1 MSLPIYELEGAITES
16 LKACPRLI
24 LQAPTGSG
32 KSTQVPQILLRAGF
46 AEKGEIVV
54 LQPRR
59 LPARML
65 AARVTHEMNV
75 RLGEEVG
82 YQIRFEDITGPKT
95 KIRFVTEGVLLRQIL
110 SDPTLKETAVII
122 FDEFH
127 ERNLSTDL
135 SLAMARQTQLTT
147 RPDLKLIAMSATLT
161 DSSTLAEYLTPCR
174 SLESQGRAFPVEI
187 SYLEREPDFS
197 KTPVWELTARHAET
211 LIREHEGD
219 TLIFMP
225 GVYEIQRTIETL
237 RARLGAKDFEIL
249 PLYGELS
256 PQQQDAAMN
265 RSEKRK
271 IVVAT
276 NVAETSLTI
285 DGVRIII
292 DCGLARIARYDPNRG
307 LDTLWIEKI
316 SRSSADQRAGRAG
329 RTAPGV
335 CLRLWTERDHRAR
348 LDKTPPEIHRVD
360 LADTL
365 LLLHAAG
372 YGEIR
377 AFPWFES
384 PAPDSLRHSE
394 EILSALGALTPDGK
408 TLTKIGKRMSEFP
421 LHPRFSRMLLAAE
434 NYGCVERSS
443 LFAALAQE
451 RNILRRPT
459 SKSDDQFLS
468 DMRAD
473 HPNSDL
479 ELLAT
484 LWERAA
490 SADFDPRACERFLV
504 HAGSARQVDRAQNQ
518 FLSIAKRLHLKAD
531 SDKPSA
537 ESLRKCLLL
546 AFPDRI
552 AIRLDGGTL
561 RCRLS
566 DGRVVELDRD
576 SAVRNSRFLLA
587 VELREVMDSRKNLR
601 TVLALASAVDSAW
614 LEEFFPEKF
623 QSLKTVEF
631 DDTTRRVIAI
641 QRVTFGE
648 MILETKELPP
658 PSPDEAAP
666 ILASKVLDGSCIL
679 KEWGDEVEQWIAR
692 VNCLSAWMPELSI
705 PPVREEDRK
714 FLIEQ
719 VCQGSL
725 SYKEIK
731 DKPVLPVIQGWL
743 SQEHRSALDS
753 LAPAR
758 LELPGNFRA
767 RITYREGA
775 APVLS
780 AKIQQLY
787 GVERSLTIAGGKVK
801 LLLEILAPNFRP
813 VQVTD
818 DLVRFWK
825 ETYPQLRPELQRR
838 YPKHLWK

>member
-1 MSLPIYELEGAITES
+1 MSLPIYELESALTES
-16 LKACPRLI
+16 LTSCPRLI

-65 AARVTHEMNV
+65 AARVAREMNV

-95 KIRFVTEGVLLRQIL
+95 KIRFITEGLLLRQIL
-110 SDPTLKETAVII
+110 SDPTLRNTSVIL

-127 ERNLSTDL
+127 ERNLSTDI
-135 SLAMARQTQLTT
+135 SLAIARQTQRTT
-147 RPDLKLIAMSATLT
+147 RPDLKLIAMSATLA
-161 DSSTLAEYLTPCR
+161 DSSALSEYLSPCR
-174 SLESQGRAFPVEI
+174 TLESQGRAYPVEI
-187 SYLEREPDFS
+187 SHLEREPDLS
-197 KTPVWELTARHAET
+197 KMPIWELAAGHAEVLT
-211 LIREHEGD
+211 RKHEGD
-219 TLIFMP
+219 ALIFMP

-237 RARLGAKDFEIL
+237 RGRLGSKDFEIL

-285 DGVRIII
+285 DGVRIIL
-292 DCGLARIARYDPNRG
+292 DSGLARVARYDPNRG

-316 SRSSADQRAGRAG
+316 SRASADQRSGRAG
-329 RTAPGV
+329 RIAPGV
-335 CLRLWTERDHRAR
+335 CLRLWTERDHQAR
-348 LDKTPPEIHRVD
+348 QDKTPPEIHRVD
-360 LADTL
+360 LSETV

-372 YGEIR
+372 YGNVR

-384 PAPDSLRHSE
+384 PDADALRHAE
-394 EILSALGALTPDGK
+394 EILSALGALSGDGR
-408 TLTKIGKRMSEFP
+408 TLTKIGRRMSEFP

-434 NYGCVERSS
+434 NHGCVEKSA

-451 RNILRRPT
+451 RSILRRPT

-490 SADFDPRACERFLV
+490 AADFDPRACERFLV
-504 HAGSARQVDRAQNQ
+504 HAGSARQVDRALRQ
-518 FLSIAKRLHLKAD
+518 FLSIAKRLRLKTD
-531 SDKPSA
+531 A
-537 ESLRKCLLL
+537 ENPPPETLRKCLLL

-552 AIRLDGGTL
+552 ALRLDGGTL
-561 RCRLS
+561 RCRLA

-576 SAVRNSRFLLA
+576 SAVRNSRLLLA
-587 VELREVMDSRKNLR
+587 VELREVMNSQKNLR
-601 TVLALASAVDSAW
+601 TVLVMASAVESSW
-614 LEEFFPEKF
+614 LEELEKF
-623 QSLKTVEF
+623 QSIKTVEY
-631 DDTTRRVIAI
+631 DEETRRVVAR
-641 QRVTFGE
+641 QKTLFGQ
-648 MILETKELPP
+648 MVLETKELPP

-666 ILASKVLDGSCIL
+666 ILAAKVIDGSCKL
-679 KEWGDEVEQWIAR
+679 KEWNDEVEQWITR
-692 VNCLSAWMPELSI
+692 VNCLAGWIPEISI
-705 PPVREEDRK
+705 PPIRPEDRK

-719 VCQGSL
+719 VCQGAL

-743 SQEHRSALDS
+743 SREHRDALDS

-758 LELPGNFRA
+758 FELPGNFRA
-767 RITYREGA
+767 RITYREGN

-838 YPKHLWK
+838 YPRHLWK